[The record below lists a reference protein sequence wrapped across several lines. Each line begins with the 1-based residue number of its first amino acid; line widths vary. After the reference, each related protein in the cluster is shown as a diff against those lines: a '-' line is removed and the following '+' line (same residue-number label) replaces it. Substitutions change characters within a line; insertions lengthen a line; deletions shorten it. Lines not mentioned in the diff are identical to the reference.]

1 MTLIRYLK
9 IGVTFLLLCPV
20 VALASD
26 SNGYGDV
33 EVLEVVSVYDAD
45 TFRVNIAGWS
55 DIIGANIPIRAD
67 GFDAP
72 EIRGKCQSE
81 KDAAQRARDLTV
93 NALNNAE
100 VIELRNMRR
109 GKYFRIIADVYVDG
123 QSLQELHLTAG
134 TARHYA
140 GGKRES
146 WCYLP

>member
-1 MTLIRYLK
+1 MNK
-9 IGVTFLLLCPV
+9 QLLVL
-20 VALASD
+20 ALLWPCWLLAD
-26 SNGYGDV
+26 YGHV

-45 TFRVNIAGWS
+45 TFRVNIAGWP
-55 DIIGANIPIRAD
+55 DIIGANMPIRAN

-100 VIELRNMRR
+100 VIELRNMQR

-123 QSLQELHLTAG
+123 EALKDIHLAAG
-134 TARHYA
+134 TARPYA
-140 GGKRES
+140 GGKRS
-146 WCYLP
+146 GWCD